1 MGKISILF
9 LSVLFFLPYTF
20 SQKDSSIAIQPV
32 DNPISDSVRLNK
44 IEKVL
49 RYLPRV
55 YSVIKTDYEWNT
67 QTGKH
72 RFVVRNARLGIRGD
86 VIPIINYQMEMDLS
100 DEGVFRVLSAFAV
113 FKPYSDKQHTLRFWL
128 GYQKPFFSSEYLRNP
143 MRIFFATRSL
153 VVSDMTA
160 GIVDVGLI
168 ADYAFKNQIIPFD
181 VAIGVFN
188 GMGFKN
194 KSFEIPNYTGRIR
207 LYPFNGLSL
216 TGEYYGGYNL
226 DSNKLSMW
234 GAECAY
240 QNNSFFI
247 EAEYFHRNINHIDT
261 ALTETRS
268 GLLLETYYK
277 FPINKTKC
285 LHYISPTLRWDM
297 LGSSYFKDVF
307 IARLTAGVNFGMD
320 HEFFKAE
327 FRLNYEKC
335 LKTNNPNINDMF
347 IAEMVISI

>member
-1 MGKISILF
+1 MKKISILL
-9 LSVLFFLPYTF
+9 LSILFFISFAF
-20 SQKDSSIAIQPV
+20 SQKDSSITV
-32 DNPISDSVRLNK
+32 KPIINDVPDSVRLNK
-44 IEKVL
+44 IEKAL
-49 RYLPRV
+49 AYLPRV
-55 YSVIKTDYEWNT
+55 YSVLKTDYEWNT

-72 RFVVRNARLGIRGD
+72 RFVVRNARLVIRGD
-86 VIPIINYQMEMDLS
+86 VNPIINYQMEMDLS

-113 FKPYSDKQHTLRFWL
+113 FKPYSDNHHTLKFWL
-128 GYQKPFFSSEYLRNP
+128 GYQKPFFSAEYLRNP

-168 ADYAFKNQIIPFD
+168 GDYTFKNAILPFD

-188 GMGFKN
+188 GMGYRN
-194 KSFEIPNYTGRIR
+194 KSFDIPNYTGRIR
-207 LYPFNGLSL
+207 LYPLKGLSF
-216 TGEYYGGYNL
+216 TGEYYGGHNIY
-226 DSNKLSMW
+226 SNKLSIW

-247 EAEYFHRNINHIDT
+247 EAEFFHRNINHINT
-261 ALTETRS
+261 VLTETNS
-268 GLLLETYYK
+268 GLLFQTYYK

-285 LHYISPTLRWDM
+285 LHYIAPTLRWDM
-297 LGSSYFKDVF
+297 LGNSYFKDVF
-307 IARLTAGVNFGMD
+307 IARLTTGVNFGMD

-335 LKTNNPNINDMF
+335 LKTNKSNINDMF

>member
-1 MGKISILF
+1 MRKISIL
-9 LSVLFFLPYTF
+9 LLLAVLFIQSAF
-20 SQKDSSIAIQPV
+20 SQKDSNVVTQPIT
-32 DNPISDSVRLNK
+32 DNMSDSIRLDK
-44 IEKVL
+44 IEKNL
-49 RYLPRV
+49 RYLPRIF
-55 YSVIKTDYEWNT
+55 SIIKTDYEWNT
-67 QTGKH
+67 QTGKQ
-72 RFVVRNARLGIRGD
+72 RFVVRNARLGLRGD
-86 VIPIINYQMEMDLS
+86 VNPYINYQMEMDLS

-113 FKPYSDKQHTLRFWL
+113 FKPYSDNQHTLKFWL

-181 VAIGVFN
+181 VAVGVFN
-188 GMGFKN
+188 GMGYRN
-194 KSFEIPNYTGRIR
+194 KSFDIPNYTGRIR
-207 LYPFNGLSL
+207 IYPFTGLSL

-261 ALTETRS
+261 ALTETGS

-297 LGSSYFKDVF
+297 LGSSYFKNIF
-307 IARLTAGVNFGMD
+307 IARLTAGVNFGID
-320 HEFFKAE
+320 HKFFKAE